1 MVKEDK
7 VISVEKACQ
16 LIEDNS
22 TVAVG
27 GFVGFGHPE
36 EITSNLEQ
44 RFLDEGKPENL
55 TVVYAAGQG
64 DGRDRGMN
72 HLAYEGLIK
81 RVVGGHWGLAPK
93 LGNLVIEEKI
103 EGYNFPQG
111 VITHLFRDIA
121 AGKPGTITHV
131 GLKTLADPRVQGGKL
146 NEKTT
151 EDLIEL
157 MEIDGEEYLR
167 YKPFPI
173 DVAIIRGTTADEK
186 GNITMEKEALTLES
200 LPMAQAAKNSG
211 GIVIA
216 QVERIASNESLNP
229 KDVKIPGLL
238 VDYVVET
245 EDMDNHHQSF
255 GEEYNPAYTGEIKVP
270 LGSLEPLPLDERK
283 IVARRATMEL
293 VPDAVVNLGFGMPEG
308 VAAVASEEGVNEEM
322 KLTVEAGPIGGVPA
336 GGLNFGAAT
345 NPEAIIDQPN
355 MFDFYD
361 GGGIDVAFLGL
372 AQVDQIGNVNVSRF
386 GPKIAGV
393 GGFVNITQNAEK
405 VVYCGTFTAKGL
417 ELELTD
423 GKLNIKQ
430 EGEITKF
437 INDVEQISFS
447 GEYAIEEGQEII
459 YITERAVFELNSR
472 GLVLTEIAPGVDL
485 EEDIL
490 AQMEFKPAIAD
501 DLKEMDSALFKP
513 EKMGLEIN

>member
-1 MVKEDK
+1 MVRKDK
-7 VISVEKACQ
+7 VVSVEQACQ

-93 LGNLVIEEKI
+93 LGTLVIEEKI

>member
-36 EITSNLEQ
+36 EITSNLEK

-93 LGNLVIEEKI
+93 LGTLVIEEKI

-200 LPMAQAAKNSG
+200 LPMAQAAQNSG

-308 VAAVASEEGVNEEM
+308 VAAVASEEGVNDEM

-472 GLVLTEIAPGVDL
+472 GIVLTEIAPGVDL

-490 AQMEFKPAIAD
+490 AQMEFEPAIAD

>member
-1 MVKEDK
+1 
-7 VISVEKACQ
+7 
-16 LIEDNS
+16 
-22 TVAVG
+22 
-27 GFVGFGHPE
+27 
-36 EITSNLEQ
+36 
-44 RFLDEGKPENL
+44 
-55 TVVYAAGQG
+55 
-64 DGRDRGMN
+64 
-72 HLAYEGLIK
+72 
-81 RVVGGHWGLAPK
+81 
-93 LGNLVIEEKI
+93 
-103 EGYNFPQG
+103 
-111 VITHLFRDIA
+111 
-121 AGKPGTITHV
+121 
-131 GLKTLADPRVQGGKL
+131 
-146 NEKTT
+146 
-151 EDLIEL
+151 
-157 MEIDGEEYLR
+157 
-167 YKPFPI
+167 
-173 DVAIIRGTTADEK
+173 
-186 GNITMEKEALTLES
+186 
-200 LPMAQAAKNSG
+200 
-211 GIVIA
+211 
-216 QVERIASNESLNP
+216 
-229 KDVKIPGLL
+229 
-238 VDYVVET
+238 
-245 EDMDNHHQSF
+245 
-255 GEEYNPAYTGEIKVP
+255 
-270 LGSLEPLPLDERK
+270 
-283 IVARRATMEL
+283 MEL

-308 VAAVASEEGVNEEM
+308 VAAVASEEGVNDEM

-472 GLVLTEIAPGVDL
+472 GIVLTEIAPGVDL

-490 AQMEFKPAIAD
+490 AQMEFEPAIAD